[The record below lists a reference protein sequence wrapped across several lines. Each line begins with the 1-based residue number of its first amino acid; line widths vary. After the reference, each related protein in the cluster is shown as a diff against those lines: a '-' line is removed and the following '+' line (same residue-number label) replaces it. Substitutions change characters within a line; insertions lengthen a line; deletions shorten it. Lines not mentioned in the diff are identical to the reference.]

1 MRDTLLRAAH
11 GYSYATSNFWRATRG
26 DDTLFITGTNQLN
39 GPRHNAVMQ
48 TLLPLLTGVRTLLA
62 GVAVPWNACCT
73 DAAAPQHISP
83 ARRTRPRDN
92 RLCPAYKVSN
102 CSNTRVFP

>member
-62 GVAVPWNACCT
+62 EAG
-73 DAAAPQHISP
+73 P
-83 ARRTRPRDN
+83 AEEVSLRRKKKRHCAEKWLQTPI
-92 RLCPAYKVSN
+92 P
-102 CSNTRVFP
+102 